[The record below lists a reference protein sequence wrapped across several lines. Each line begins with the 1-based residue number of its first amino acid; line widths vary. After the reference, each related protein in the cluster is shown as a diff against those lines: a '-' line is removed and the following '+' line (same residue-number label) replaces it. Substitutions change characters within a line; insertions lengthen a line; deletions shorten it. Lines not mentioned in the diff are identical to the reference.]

1 MPYLQAKSH
10 CCLLSSRLD
19 QNTTINLAA
28 LRTDLHQRVNSILVP
43 RIAFR
48 LREPLG
54 WSVVEYEISLTEPW
68 MSRSLALL
76 EEQLREAAITG
87 DPMISEAATH
97 LIAAGGKRIRPMI
110 SFAVAHALGWSPEKI
125 ASFSGSAMVQGAVAV
140 ELVHLASLYH
150 DDVMDEASERRGVQS
165 VNLKFGNLIAI
176 VTGDFLL
183 AKAAGISARLSQET
197 ATLLADT
204 LARMCEGQILEVAAA
219 HRLDRSRAEYLAAI
233 AGKTASL
240 MAASARIPALIAGLP
255 TEEVDMLTE
264 IGESIGMVFQIRDDI
279 MDIFAPKE
287 ILKKEPGQDIV
298 EGVYTLPVIL
308 LLADPTDGQSLAR
321 LLPNANATRSLRQ
334 IAELLRSSGAL
345 EESLATM
352 DLYRDRVSELTA
364 RLSHYDFSWVTNLFT
379 QLIDSTRV
387 AVGQGAGFLR
397 LAT

>member
-1 MPYLQAKSH
+1 MFTPADH
-10 CCLLSSRLD
+10 
-19 QNTTINLAA
+19 
-28 LRTDLHQRVNSILVP
+28 
-43 RIAFR
+43 
-48 LREPLG
+48 LG
-54 WSVVEYEISLTEPW
+54 WISVEYEISLIEPW
-68 MSRSLALL
+68 MSRSLATL
-76 EEQLREAAITG
+76 EEQLRDAATTG

-97 LIAAGGKRIRPMI
+97 LIAAGGKRVRPMI
-110 SFAVAHALGWSPEKI
+110 SFAMAHALGWSPEEI
-125 ASFSGSAMVQGAVAV
+125 ASFSNAAIIQGAVAV

-150 DDVMDEASERRGVQS
+150 DDVMDEANERRGVPS

-183 AKAAGISARLSQET
+183 AKAAGISARLSQEI

-219 HRLDRSRAEYLAAI
+219 HRLDRNRAEYLAAI

-240 MAASARIPALIAGLP
+240 MAASARIPALLAGLADA
-255 TEEVDMLTE
+255 EVAIFTE

-287 ILKKEPGQDIV
+287 ILKKEPGQDLV

-308 LLADPTDGQSLAR
+308 LLAKPNDAQALTR
-321 LLPNANATRSLRQ
+321 LLPNANTSRNLRQ

-345 EESLATM
+345 EESLVVM
-352 DLYRDRVSELTA
+352 EQYRDRVGELVTK
-364 RLSHYDFSWVTNLFT
+364 LEPYDFAWVTNLLN
-379 QLIDSTRV
+379 QLVESARS
-387 AVGQGAGFLR
+387 AVGQGIGILR

>member
-1 MPYLQAKSH
+1 M
-10 CCLLSSRLD
+10 
-19 QNTTINLAA
+19 
-28 LRTDLHQRVNSILVP
+28 
-43 RIAFR
+43 
-48 LREPLG
+48 
-54 WSVVEYEISLTEPW
+54 VEYEISLTEPW
-68 MSRSLALL
+68 MSHSLALL
-76 EEQLREAAITG
+76 EEQLREAAVTG

-125 ASFSGSAMVQGAVAV
+125 ASYAGSAMVQGAVAV

-255 TEEVDMLTE
+255 ADEIAMLTE

-287 ILKKEPGQDIV
+287 ILKKEPGQDLL

-308 LLADPTDGQSLAR
+308 FLADPADGQALAR
-321 LLPNANATRSLRQ
+321 LLPNANTGRNLRQ

-345 EESLATM
+345 DESLATM
-352 DLYRDRVSELTA
+352 DHYRDRVGELTA
-364 RLSHYDFSWVTNLFT
+364 HLSQYDFSWVTNLFT

-387 AVGQGAGFLR
+387 AVDQGTGFLR